1 MVSGFQPF
9 TYLCPFYMYFY
20 LYTIFGI
27 GIRFYLYS
35 PVLQS
40 FIFIFLVW
48 HDVCTIRD
56 VSEVFE
62 TIVLYIVLYMIPEF
76 RDSPSPSYMM
86 LKAAMEKHRCESAL
100 KST

>member
-1 MVSGFQPF
+1 MVGDYQPF
-9 TYLCPFYMYFY
+9 TYLCPFYMYFSV
-20 LYTIFGI
+20 YTIFGI
-27 GIRFYLYS
+27 ELHLYFYLF
-35 PVLQS
+35 VLQS

-76 RDSPSPSYMM
+76 RYSPSPSYMM
-86 LKAAMEKHRCESAL
+86 LIACTENIHIVVR
-100 KST
+100 